1 MTALARASALIVG
14 LAAALLVALAP
25 IAAYADRTAP
35 TAVPAKARTLA
46 ERGRA
51 YHDAGDYAGAITA
64 FTQAYVI
71 APSPALLF
79 NLAQAYRLQG
89 DCEDAALM
97 YRRYLSTNPS
107 PEGRGLAEMHLAK
120 VERCVHMRSLNIPVE
135 APPGRPATPPP
146 RAKLKVAAATD
157 PAPSRRAQLEKDI
170 GIGLVLGGSVALA
183 AATYYTVAAH
193 NASNDIEA
201 AYAMGAKWKDIAPID
216 ERGKTASSRAKIL
229 GAGGVLGI
237 AGGIVTYLIGRHT
250 ERIPLAVASTRH
262 GGVELG
268 MSWAF

>member
-1 MTALARASALIVG
+1 MRGVARAVG
-14 LAAALLVALAP
+14 PLLVAIAVLLAP
-25 IAAYADRTAP
+25 IAARADRVGSSD
-35 TAVPAKARTLA
+35 VPAKARMLA

-51 YHDAGDYAGAITA
+51 YHDAGDYANAITA

-97 YRRYLSTNPS
+97 YRRYLATNPS
-107 PEGRGLAEMHLAK
+107 AQGQALAETHLAS
-120 VERCVHMRSLNIPVE
+120 VERCVHMLSLHIPVE
-135 APPGRPATPPP
+135 RAASRAVPPPPPP
-146 RAKLKVAAATD
+146 RESVVATRTQ
-157 PAPSRRAQLEKDI
+157 PAPSRTAQIEKDV
-170 GIGLVLGGSVALA
+170 GVGLVLGGTVALA

-193 NASNDIEA
+193 NASNDVAA
-201 AYAMGAKWKDIAPID
+201 AYAMGAKWKDVAPID
-216 ERGKTASSRAKIL
+216 ERGKTAAARAKIL
-229 GAGGVLGI
+229 GAGGVLGV

-250 ERIPLAVASTRH
+250 EQLPVTVAPTRH
-262 GGVELG
+262 GVELG